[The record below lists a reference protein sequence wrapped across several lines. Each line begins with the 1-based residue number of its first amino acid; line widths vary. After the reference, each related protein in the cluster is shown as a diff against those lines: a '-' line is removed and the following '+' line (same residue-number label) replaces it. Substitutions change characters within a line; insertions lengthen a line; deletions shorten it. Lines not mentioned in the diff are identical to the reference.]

1 MRNPTPGLTARH
13 SYRHQLNHTPKQ
25 IYKCDYPG
33 CERTFVRLD
42 LCNRHRDRHTAK
54 GSALNRKDLMTHG
67 SPIADKR
74 MPFAPQGS
82 LSPEANRPG
91 TGYNSKM
98 GPGQMPY
105 HSPKGITGSPYT
117 SVASTPPTGYSN
129 GGHSNGGEYAHHD
142 PAYGHQRPYNS
153 PDGHARPSVAY
164 GVLSPIST
172 QHLPTQGGST
182 PQSAVY
188 VPQQNFPPFSLP
200 PSEFV
205 PSSAPTASR
214 DIVSPYV
221 PTTSGGEYSEP
232 GHAQGPSEMMMLNQ
246 LSMPSTMSM
255 FGAENTLQKSPYV
268 VGLPEDFM
276 AYLFNS
282 QQGEGSPMGHAVPQ
296 ESLVK

>member
-1 MRNPTPGLTARH
+1 MDLP
-13 SYRHQLNHTPKQ
+13 S
-25 IYKCDYPG
+25 
-33 CERTFVRLD
+33 RT
-42 LCNRHRDRHTAK
+42 
-54 GSALNRKDLMTHG
+54 SA
-67 SPIADKR
+67 

-105 HSPKGITGSPYT
+105 HSPKGITEVRTRLWLG
-117 SVASTPPTGYSN
+117 TPPTGLLQWR
-129 GGHSNGGEYAHHD
+129 
-142 PAYGHQRPYNS
+142 PLQRRRVCASRPRLW
-153 PDGHARPSVAY
+153 PPEAVQLPRRARRPSVAY

-232 GHAQGPSEMMMLNQ
+232 GHAQGP
-246 LSMPSTMSM
+246 
-255 FGAENTLQKSPYV
+255 AR
-268 VGLPEDFM
+268 
-276 AYLFNS
+276 
-282 QQGEGSPMGHAVPQ
+282 
-296 ESLVK
+296 